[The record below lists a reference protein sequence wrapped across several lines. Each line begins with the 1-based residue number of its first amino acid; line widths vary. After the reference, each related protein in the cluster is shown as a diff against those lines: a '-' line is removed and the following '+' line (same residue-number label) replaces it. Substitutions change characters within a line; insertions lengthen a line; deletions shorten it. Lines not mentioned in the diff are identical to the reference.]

1 MSNMSY
7 CRFENT
13 ANDLSDCDEHM
24 EDANLSDREKQER
37 LRLIR
42 ICCRIASDYEH
53 EIEKPKTKQC
63 Q

>member
-13 ANDLSDCDEHM
+13 ANDLTDCDEHM
-24 EDANLSDREKQER
+24 EDATLSEAEKAAR

-53 EIEKPKTKQC
+53 EIEKTKKPKQ
-63 Q
+63 